1 MPTPALSLGFS
12 PCPND
17 TFIFHAL
24 VSGAVPT
31 AGFTFAPEV
40 LADVET
46 LNHWALAGRL
56 DVTKLSFHALGLVLD
71 EYVLLGA
78 GAALGRGCGPLLVSL
93 PGLEP
98 AKLGDQT
105 VAVPGH
111 YTTAALLLRLA
122 YPECQSVVAMPFD
135 QIMPAL
141 ARGEVGAGVIIH
153 EGRFTYRRHGL
164 QLVRDLG
171 RWWEETTGQP
181 IPLGGIAARRSLGQ
195 ERLLAVEGAI
205 RASLELARR
214 EPDRS
219 RDYIRAQA
227 QELEE
232 EVIAQHIAL
241 YVNDFSLDL
250 GAAGRE
256 AVAEFMKGGE
266 RLGIFP
272 AGSGERFSLVA

>member
-93 PGLEP
+93 PGLET
-98 AKLGDQT
+98 AELGDQT